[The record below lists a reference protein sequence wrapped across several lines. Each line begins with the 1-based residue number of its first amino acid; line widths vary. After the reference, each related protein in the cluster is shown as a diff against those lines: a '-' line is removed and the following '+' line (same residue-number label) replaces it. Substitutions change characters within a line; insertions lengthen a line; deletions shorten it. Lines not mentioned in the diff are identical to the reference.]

1 MHRRRSRR
9 TGRGVDD
16 RLGGEQVGG
25 RARGVVEVR
34 LREPAHVGVGSGRL
48 QPHPDQVA
56 HGDGQG
62 EELHDR
68 NEDPDNSG
76 LPRCLEHDGSTD
88 RSRSYL
94 LFCPATGFGVVA
106 LANSGEGPDPVLWW
120 HFRSGLVHAAL
131 GTQPLDATRPLLT
144 RVAPTLL
151 VGLPLLQLAA
161 LVAQLFAIR
170 ASRRR
175 AGIGAAAALLLG
187 AAAACF
193 GYVLAPAQAAGLPLH
208 QLWSAAPD
216 LGVSTVLST
225 LLLVC
230 SGAVALHGF
239 HVARPASRRQRPSG

>member
-1 MHRRRSRR
+1 MIVS
-9 TGRGVDD
+9 TADD
-16 RLGGEQVGG
+16 LTRVLQAHLSAQGTPL
-25 RARGVVEVR
+25 AAT
-34 LREPAHVGVGSGRL
+34 LTAFREPLARQSESADSASGWFIRRL
-48 QPHPDQVA
+48 W
-56 HGDGQG
+56 
-62 EELHDR
+62 ELHDR

-76 LPRCLEHDGSTD
+76 LPRCLEHVGSTD